1 MPDQEE
7 TAPVSEV
14 PPMSDLSIEIGASL
28 SSVWARYVGARPSE
42 SELDVNGGVIR
53 WTLPGGTDEFEKGMA
68 AVEEGREAGQPER
81 TVAGYE
87 RETSSVVAKDTR
99 RRVKARMSKHDQK
112 TGVATETFILESALK
127 KY

>member
-7 TAPVSEV
+7 TTSVSES
-14 PPMSDLSIEIGASL
+14 PLASDLSVELGATL

-42 SELDVNGGVIR
+42 SEVDVNGGVIR
-53 WTLPGGTDEFEKGMA
+53 WTLPGGTSEFEKGMA
-68 AVEEGREAGQPER
+68 AREEEREAGQPER

-87 RETSSVVAKDTR
+87 RETSSAVAKATR
-99 RRVKARMSKHDQK
+99 RRVRARMSKHDQK

>member
-1 MPDQEE
+1 MPDQEI
-7 TAPVSEV
+7 TPR
-14 PPMSDLSIEIGASL
+14 SDLSSEIGASR

-42 SELDVNGGVIR
+42 SEIDVSEGVVR
-53 WTLPGGTDEFEKGMA
+53 WTLPGGTGEFEKGMA
-68 AVEEGREAGQPER
+68 AVEEEREAGQPER

-87 RETSSVVAKDTR
+87 RETSSVVAKATR
-99 RRVKARMSKHDQK
+99 RRVKARMSRHDQK